1 MSKDSLTV
9 VRSNGDCE
17 PFLRGIMTRTLTEQ
31 GVSFEK
37 AYLITKE
44 VKKKLNRRRQ
54 ITSTDLGS
62 LLEKYL
68 EQKYPRLQR
77 NPVKSELPQ
86 LWVHSGESR
95 YPFSKGMLSQS
106 ITSAGISPGK
116 AYLISR
122 QIEQDLI
129 LLGKMEIKS
138 EELTQMVRQQLQAQF
153 SPDIARTYEV
163 ASRIND
169 LPHPVILY
177 VAGAPGTGKSTL
189 AQALASR
196 LGILNVVGT
205 DSIREVMRLS
215 FSKEIVPTLHA
226 SSFEAGSQLVFDEKR
241 ASQERVIAGFV
252 LQSQQV
258 CVGIRAMVRR
268 AIAEGTNLLIEGV
281 HLLPF
286 LVKMPEF
293 DGQAY
298 HIPLLLRLQ
307 EGEDHMNRFRIR
319 GKLQQRRA
327 EKHYLKHFEEIRTV
341 HEYYHQHSQQ
351 FDLDQVDNVELDQT
365 IQQSL
370 QIVLSN
376 LQEQLTN

>member
-9 VRSNGDCE
+9 VRSNGDRE

-54 ITSTDLGS
+54 ITSTDLGL

-68 EQKYPRLQR
+68 EQKHPRLQR
-77 NPVKSELPQ
+77 NPIKSELPQ
-86 LWVHSGESR
+86 LWVHRGESR

-129 LLGKMEIKS
+129 LLGKIEIKS
-138 EELTQMVRQQLQAQF
+138 EELIQLVRQQLQAQF
-153 SPDIARTYEV
+153 SPEIARTYEV

-215 FSKEIVPTLHA
+215 FSKEIVPTLHV
-226 SSFEAGSQLVFDEKR
+226 SSFEAGSQLVFDEKK
-241 ASQERVIAGFV
+241 ASQERMIAGFV

-286 LVKMPEF
+286 LVRMP
-293 DGQAY
+293 
-298 HIPLLLRLQ
+298 
-307 EGEDHMNRFRIR
+307 
-319 GKLQQRRA
+319 
-327 EKHYLKHFEEIRTV
+327 
-341 HEYYHQHSQQ
+341 
-351 FDLDQVDNVELDQT
+351 
-365 IQQSL
+365 
-370 QIVLSN
+370 
-376 LQEQLTN
+376 